1 MTNKQVA
8 EIEELLIAGLSGRE
22 IAQRFSVSRRTIW
35 TIDGAM
41 HGPGS
46 RLPGTDGEK

>member
-22 IAQRFSVSRRTIW
+22 IAQRFGVSRRMIW

-41 HGPGS
+41 HRAGS
-46 RLPGTDGEK
+46 RSPGTDSEK

>member
-8 EIEELLIAGLSGRE
+8 EIEELLIAGL
-22 IAQRFSVSRRTIW
+22 AQRFGVSRRTIW